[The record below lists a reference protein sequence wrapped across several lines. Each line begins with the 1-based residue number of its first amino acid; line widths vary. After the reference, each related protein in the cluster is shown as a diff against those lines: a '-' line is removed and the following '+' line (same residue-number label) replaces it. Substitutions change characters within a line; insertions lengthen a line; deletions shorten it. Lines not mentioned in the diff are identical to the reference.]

1 MSEDQ
6 QQYPSAEEMLDFKEM
21 RRKDRISSLAKELFV
36 HAVTAVDK
44 DGRSVF
50 VRYNLAFKRDD
61 VSDCAHT
68 ALNVAALFLEQQQE
82 YFK

>member
-1 MSEDQ
+1 VSEDQ

-44 DGRSVF
+44 DGRSVLG
-50 VRYNLAFKRDD
+50 RYKLVGKQGDVIDSADAALNLA
-61 VSDCAHT
+61 AIY
-68 ALNVAALFLEQQQE
+68 LEQQQE